1 MVAWPKITRPI
12 ELGRLGVLDLTI
24 LWTCIEATLGMACA
38 HRPESNLVGAA
49 CCR

>member
-24 LWTCIEATLGMACA
+24 LWTCIEATNEAI
-38 HRPESNLVGAA
+38 EVKE
-49 CCR
+49 